1 MLCMAQK
8 QGFALIFESP
18 QGLEYKPSNKPL
30 NYGLRSYTRLFK
42 FGVMTLQ
49 RTLHIVCLAA
59 KPAKFRYN

>member
-30 NYGLRSYTRLFK
+30 NCGLRSYTRLFK

-49 RTLHIVCLAA
+49 
-59 KPAKFRYN
+59 